1 MRAALN
7 MKKNQNR
14 SEQIKDKPRW
24 RALWADIRLGEPDSL
39 SAQLLHAGRL
49 EAGVVPGHL
58 IVEEL
63 LYSATTTVIPS
74 IKSPQQLVF
83 EGSSSV
89 EETLSHLVPTKV
101 VR

>member
-7 MKKNQNR
+7 MKKNQNKR
-14 SEQIKDKPRW
+14 TQIKEKPRW

-39 SAQLLHAGRL
+39 SAQLLHVRRL

-63 LYSATTTVIPS
+63 LYSPTTPCLPS
-74 IKSPQQLVF
+74 SKK
-83 EGSSSV
+83 V
-89 EETLSHLVPTKV
+89 EKL
-101 VR
+101 

>member
-39 SAQLLHAGRL
+39 SAQLLHVRRL

-58 IVEEL
+58 EEEEL
-63 LYSATTTVIPS
+63 LCSPTTPCLPS
-74 IKSPQQLVF
+74 SKKL
-83 EGSSSV
+83 
-89 EETLSHLVPTKV
+89 EEP
-101 VR
+101 